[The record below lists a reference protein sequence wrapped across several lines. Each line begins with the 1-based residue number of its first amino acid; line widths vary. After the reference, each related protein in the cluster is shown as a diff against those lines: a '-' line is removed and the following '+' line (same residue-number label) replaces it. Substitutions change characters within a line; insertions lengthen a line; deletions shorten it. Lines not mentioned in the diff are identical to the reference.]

1 MLRDLPTDQRL
12 LADFMSELSEEAYY
26 AGWMMDLEYA
36 LWEAVIGVRRDYGR
50 LELSEAHC
58 TRLRELSDNCG
69 GWIVSTMTPKRRGCP
84 WPSGKNVS
92 RPAPE
97 PSDKFDSAA

>member
-26 AGWMMDLEYA
+26 AGWMIDLEYA

-69 GWIVSTMTPKRRGCP
+69 GWIVFDHDTEETWMPLAKWEERFSAR
-84 WPSGKNVS
+84 S
-92 RPAPE
+92 RAG
-97 PSDKFDSAA
+97 DKFD